1 MERHRAFTL
10 IELLVVIAIIA
21 LLMAILLP
29 TLQRVRNQARAMV
42 CQANL
47 KQWGTTLALYTE
59 DNQGRF
65 PAGGVGTDGLWL
77 LRGVFLSGDD
87 PNADP
92 GALHHFGTRG
102 IACCPMAT
110 KPSGDSTLS
119 AVGGSSWFGPR
130 YRVEL
135 TQGST
140 FAAWE
145 ITSPAPAFRGSYG
158 YNQWLFTR
166 FYGSLGMS
174 PTLGAGQIDLDV
186 LSLKGRAVIPTLLD
200 AAIPWSRPRR
210 ADRPPP
216 RDNAKG
222 PGEMSA
228 FCINR
233 HSGHVNGVFLDW
245 SVRKIGLKE
254 LWTLKWS
261 AEFDRAG
268 PWTKAGGVQ
277 PEDWPKWMRGL
288 KDY

>member
-1 MERHRAFTL
+1 MKRQRAFTL

-21 LLMAILLP
+21 LLMAMLLP
-29 TLQRVRNQARAMV
+29 TLQRVRRQGRAMI
-42 CQANL
+42 CQSHL
-47 KQWGTTLALYTE
+47 RQWGMTLAAYAE

-65 PAGGVGTDGLWL
+65 PATLGGIDGLWL

-110 KPSGDSTLS
+110 KPSGESTWG
-119 AVGGSSWFGPR
+119 AFGGTSWFGSA
-130 YRVEL
+130 YRVEV
-135 TQGST
+135 TKGST

-158 YNQWLFTR
+158 YNQWLFTG
-166 FYGSLGMS
+166 FHESLSVPPMRHG
-174 PTLGAGQIDLDV
+174 GIDLDV
-186 LSLKGRAVIPTLLD
+186 LSLKGRAAIPTLLD
-200 AAIPWSRPRR
+200 AAIPCSQPGPV
-210 ADRPPP
+210 DRPPP
-216 RDNAKG
+216 RENAEG
-222 PGEMSA
+222 PGGMSP
-228 FCINR
+228 FCMNR
-233 HSGHVNGVFLDW
+233 HNGHVNAVFLDW

-254 LWTLKWS
+254 LWTLKWY

-268 PWTKAGGVQ
+268 PWTKAGGMQ
-277 PEDWPKWMRGL
+277 PEDWPKWMRKF